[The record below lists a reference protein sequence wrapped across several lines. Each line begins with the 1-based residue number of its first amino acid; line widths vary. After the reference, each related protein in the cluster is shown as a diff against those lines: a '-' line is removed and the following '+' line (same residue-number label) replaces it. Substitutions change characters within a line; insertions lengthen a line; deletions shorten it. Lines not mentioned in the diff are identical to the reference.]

1 MVLVLVFNSKHSF
14 HSDILLSIHRRMFG
28 IRLCE
33 LRTLC
38 TVLTAAAQSSSQCSL
53 NWFQGTA
60 NTCQHILKCSQ
71 MLFQLAAKSFH
82 TNVPSFNSLHL
93 KNDLPVISQLLKPEK
108 DHLSSQISPGSRMFF
123 IHEINPQEYE
133 TELTECDLAD
143 SVQTHKP
150 TNI

>member
-1 MVLVLVFNSKHSF
+1 MESCCLVLVWVFNSKHSF
-14 HSDILLSIHRRMFG
+14 HPDILLSIDRRMFG

-60 NTCQHILKCSQ
+60 NTCQQVLKCSQ

-82 TNVPSFNSLHL
+82 TNVPGFNFLHL
-93 KNDLPVISQLLKPEK
+93 KNGLPAISQPLKPEK
-108 DHLSSQISPGSRMFF
+108 DHLSSLITPGSSMFF

-133 TELTECDLAD
+133 TELTHCDLAD
-143 SVQTHKP
+143 SVDT
-150 TNI
+150 

>member
-1 MVLVLVFNSKHSF
+1 MVLVLVFNSKHPF
-14 HSDILLSIHRRMFG
+14 HPDIILSIHRRMFG
-28 IRLCE
+28 IHLCE

-60 NTCQHILKCSQ
+60 NTCQQVLKCSQ
-71 MLFQLAAKSFH
+71 MLFQLAARSFH

-93 KNDLPVISQLLKPEK
+93 KNGLPASSQLLKPEK
-108 DHLSSQISPGSRMFF
+108 DHLSSQISF

-133 TELTECDLAD
+133 TELTQCDLAD
-143 SVQTHKP
+143 SVQTRKP
-150 TNI
+150 TNIPGGCKD